1 MKSLVLICLRYNG
14 IQDSEIMELLENML
28 FPILAH
34 LSGEAQ
40 DKMLKLQIIPA
51 APGVYGPGASN
62 ILLPRQLPYPFP

>member
-1 MKSLVLICLRYNG
+1 
-14 IQDSEIMELLENML
+14 MELLENML
-28 FPILAH
+28 FLILAH

-51 APGVYGPGASN
+51 APGVHGPGASN